1 MFAAV
6 DVGNFFVTVIHT
18 DRYDVGTW
26 NTDVFRPLIAEIID
40 IVDHLALDPGGLAV
54 LMADFDHGPDLILGD
69 RGVPSVFVDMKQLH
83 HPVCQQIDQQNQRG
97 HDDHQEMNDAGIK
110 VSEDKTD
117 FDSLVEDMIPSLEK
131 DFAKILDK
139 VESEFSVLNSQD
151 HCPGS
156 EQADRQCC
164 GKRGRG
170 DVDQVVADQD
180 AAEHLILGIK
190 DRKGFFCF
198 FISIIR
204 KIAEPYSIH
213 GGQGCFCR

>member
-54 LMADFDHGPDLILGD
+54 LMADFDHDPDLILGD
-69 RGVPSVFVDMKQLH
+69 RGVPSVFVYMKQLH
-83 HPVCQQIDQQNQRG
+83 HPVRQQIDQQNQRG
-97 HDDHQEMNDAGIK
+97 HDDHQEMNDAGIPERILLRVHICRVLRRDLSENEYK
-110 VSEDKTD
+110 QGQKPGGVS
-117 FDSLVEDMIPSLEK
+117 
-131 DFAKILDK
+131 
-139 VESEFSVLNSQD
+139 
-151 HCPGS
+151 HCPGP
-156 EQADRQCC
+156 EQADRKCC

-204 KIAEPYSIH
+204 KIAEPYSIN